1 MFFSSSNDNKLIYPL
16 YALQFKLNIC
26 KAVSIQR
33 GFRKGEEEKEKQC
46 QEKQKVKMQCA
57 TLMWGM
63 QIEVSL
69 LFENAILST
78 YSFAFSVSLSLSVA
92 GRCWKM
98 HENPET
104 KGLTWHFEVFP
115 SFPLAPEMTST
126 ATDSRLATNVPHC
139 VRQFLFPLFPSCFAT
154 IGVSFRC
161 CSLIAA
167 AAKVELYATMCHR
180 FCISYE
186 TLEPQI
192 LLVPKKKKATKTKQP
207 III

>member
-1 MFFSSSNDNKLIYPL
+1 
-16 YALQFKLNIC
+16 
-26 KAVSIQR
+26 
-33 GFRKGEEEKEKQC
+33 
-46 QEKQKVKMQCA
+46 
-57 TLMWGM
+57 
-63 QIEVSL
+63 
-69 LFENAILST
+69 
-78 YSFAFSVSLSLSVA
+78 
-92 GRCWKM
+92 M

-115 SFPLAPEMTST
+115 LFLLAPEMTST

-139 VRQFLFPLFPSCFAT
+139 VRQFLFPLFLSCFAT

-167 AAKVELYATMCHR
+167 AAKVALYATMCHR

-192 LLVPKKKKATKTKQP
+192 LPEEEEGDKNKIADNNISICVGGANVCVCVSL
-207 III
+207 